1 MPPSPAAPS
10 PTDHPPTPAERRAA
24 RSAPS
29 SEEMEAIR
37 EEMRLDAEW
46 TEALIAKYGHP
57 FENAHL
63 WPDSLPEDSDAA

>member
-1 MPPSPAAPS
+1 
-10 PTDHPPTPAERRAA
+10 
-24 RSAPS
+24 
-29 SEEMEAIR
+29 MEAIR

>member
-1 MPPSPAAPS
+1 MLPA
-10 PTDHPPTPAERRAA
+10 PTAQPLLPAERRAT

-29 SEEMEAIR
+29 PEEMEAIR
-37 EEMRLDAEW
+37 EELRLDAEW

-63 WPDSLPEDSDAA
+63 WPNSLPEDSETA